1 MTRPREA
8 RTKQK
13 QKQTTMTNGS
23 RETKLSAAFVKL
35 ADTLIAD
42 FDVVDLL
49 HWLVEECT
57 QILDTQAGGL
67 LLVNPAGEL
76 QLVASTSEEAEL
88 VEILQ
93 LAAGGGPCLDC
104 FRTGKPVTVGDI
116 SAESEKW
123 PEFSAEA
130 LKQGFRSVHATPLRL
145 RGQTIGTM
153 NLFSTHVGELAPAD
167 ITVAQA
173 LADVATIGILQ
184 ERNIR
189 SANLVSEQLQLAL
202 DSRILIEQAKGVLA
216 ATVGMSMN
224 EAFAAMRTYAR
235 NNNLTLRKVA
245 EDVIERRIA
254 FEALAP
260 AQPMSS

>member
-1 MTRPREA
+1 MTRPREP
-8 RTKQK
+8 RTTQEE
-13 QKQTTMTNGS
+13 TTMTNET
-23 RETKLSAAFVKL
+23 REAKLSAAFVKL

-67 LLVNPAGEL
+67 LL
-76 QLVASTSEEAEL
+76 ASTSEEAEL

-104 FRTGKPVTVGDI
+104 FRMGKPVTVGDI
-116 SAESEKW
+116 GAESAKW
-123 PEFSAEA
+123 PRFSAEA

-153 NLFSTHVGELAPAD
+153 NLFSTHVGQLAPAD

-173 LADVATIGILQ
+173 LADLATIGILQ

-189 SANLVSEQLQLAL
+189 SANVVSEQLQHAL

-216 ATVGMSMN
+216 ATTGMNMN
-224 EAFAAMRTYAR
+224 ERTGPKPYFEQGRRRRNRATHQRRSPNLEIGPGWHGTKLLAA
-235 NNNLTLRKVA
+235 
-245 EDVIERRIA
+245 
-254 FEALAP
+254 
-260 AQPMSS
+260 